1 MDFTKLRKLGQPVA
15 PAQKAAP
22 GTRVTGIV
30 KVKKDGYQPAKMRI
44 RANIGDRIFTA
55 DFLSDDLAE
64 IESDPQIE
72 AVSLAETLPLQ
83 KLP

>member
-1 MDFTKLRKLGQPVA
+1 MDFTKLRQNGQPATHAFRV
-15 PAQKAAP
+15 PL

-30 KVKKDGYQPAKMRI
+30 KVREDGYQPAKLHI
-44 RANIGDRIFTA
+44 RATIGARMFTA

-64 IESDPQIE
+64 IENDPQVE